1 MQSLHFRSV
10 RDAILLTGL
19 FLVSSATVVRAD
31 NLYNSGS
38 FEAPQFVPV
47 VALEGQD
54 GWQKDAGQSIATI
67 STNSP
72 NGGLQSLQVIRA
84 ANASG
89 NTRWSIATPF
99 TSTEALNA
107 VHVDVDMRVNLS
119 GFSFGPAFGIEA
131 RNGNQFIG
139 AFSVDAATGEVL
151 YVESGT
157 GQLRSTGKVVSR
169 GVYHHFTL
177 EIDFVNQHYSVS
189 TDNKLLRT
197 EAFVSGTARALSN
210 INIATYAVNP
220 ATVDSE
226 KGVAYL
232 DNFAVSS
239 KKVNSAIPAAPTN
252 PSALGGRG
260 NIELNWTASSG
271 ANSYKIY
278 RGTAAGAQDPTP
290 IATNVVDTTYT
301 DRDLSDSTTY
311 HYTVTAVNNAGESA
325 PSDQVFAT
333 TVAPDLLIESLS
345 ANPTTP
351 GVGDSVVLNATVTNN
366 SGSTTATNH
375 AVTFRDSDS
384 VIGTATIDALAPGV
398 SKTVQITWTP
408 QDSGTHKLFAEAVV
422 LTGESSTQQQH
433 SQSRAGRL
441 QLLYL
446 HS

>member
-10 RDAILLTGL
+10 CDAILLTGL

-31 NLYNSGS
+31 HLYNSGS

-197 EAFVSGTARALSN
+197 EAFVTAQLGPYPILTSQLTW
-210 INIATYAVNP
+210 AT
-220 ATVDSE
+220 
-226 KGVAYL
+226 G
-232 DNFAVSS
+232 
-239 KKVNSAIPAAPTN
+239 
-252 PSALGGRG
+252 
-260 NIELNWTASSG
+260 
-271 ANSYKIY
+271 
-278 RGTAAGAQDPTP
+278 
-290 IATNVVDTTYT
+290 
-301 DRDLSDSTTY
+301 DRR
-311 HYTVTAVNNAGESA
+311 
-325 PSDQVFAT
+325 Q
-333 TVAPDLLIESLS
+333 
-345 ANPTTP
+345 
-351 GVGDSVVLNATVTNN
+351 
-366 SGSTTATNH
+366 
-375 AVTFRDSDS
+375 
-384 VIGTATIDALAPGV
+384 
-398 SKTVQITWTP
+398 
-408 QDSGTHKLFAEAVV
+408 
-422 LTGESSTQQQH
+422 
-433 SQSRAGRL
+433 
-441 QLLYL
+441 
-446 HS
+446 